1 MQILINILISSFSL
15 LLVSFSFSIIY
26 STIKSFHIAHAITIT
41 IGAYLTYLFHIQ
53 LGFHLWLSISLAV
66 TGAILIA
73 VFWELFIYKQ
83 LRKKNASSWKMLIAS
98 LGIYVVMQNFISLIW
113 GDETKSIRTWS
124 VKTGHNIL
132 GAYITDA
139 QIAAI
144 VVSIILFA
152 GGIMFLQFT
161 SLGKQI
167 RAVSSNPEL
176 SNIFGISSD
185 KIILFSFIIG
195 SALASIGGILI
206 TLDTDM
212 TPTMGFRIL
221 LYAAVAMIIGGVGSY
236 NGLIRGALLLSTA
249 QHLSAYYIDGRW
261 MEATAYVILVLFLIW
276 KPLGF
281 SGKHLKKIEI

>member
-1 MQILINILISSFSL
+1 MQLLLNILIFYFPIL
-15 LLVSFSFSIIY
+15 LIAFSFHSIY
-26 STIKSFHIAHAITIT
+26 QTCKFFHIAHAVTIT
-41 IGAYLTYLFHIQ
+41 LGAYLTYFFSIQ
-53 LGFHLWLSISLAV
+53 VGWGIWLAILLAT
-66 TGAILIA
+66 TGATINA
-73 VFWELFIYKQ
+73 VLWELFVYKQ
-83 LRKKNASSWKMLIAS
+83 LRKKNTSSWKMLIAS
-98 LGIYVVMQNFISLIW
+98 LGIYVVMQNLISLIW

-144 VVSIILFA
+144 VVSIILLV
-152 GGIMFLQFT
+152 GGIVFLHFT

-221 LYAAVAMIIGGVGSY
+221 LYAAVAMIIGGLGSY
-236 NGLIRGALLLSTA
+236 KGLISGALLLSTA

-281 SGKHLKKIEI
+281 SGKRLKKVEI

>member
-1 MQILINILISSFSL
+1 MQLLLNILTFYFPIL
-15 LLVSFSFSIIY
+15 LIAFSFHSIY
-26 STIKSFHIAHAITIT
+26 QTCKFFHIAHAITIT
-41 IGAYLTYLFHIQ
+41 LGAYLTYFFSIQ
-53 LGFHLWLSISLAV
+53 VGWGIWLAILLAT
-66 TGAILIA
+66 TGATINA
-73 VFWELFIYKQ
+73 VLWELFVYKQ
-83 LRKKNASSWKMLIAS
+83 LRKKKTSAWKMLIAS
-98 LGIYVVMQNFISLIW
+98 LGIYVVMQNTISLIW

-132 GAYITDA
+132 GAYITDV

-144 VVSIILFA
+144 VISIILLT
-152 GGIMFLQFT
+152 GVIIFLHFT

-236 NGLIRGALLLSTA
+236 KGLIKGALLLSTA

-261 MEATAYVILVLFLIW
+261 MEATAYVVLVLFLIW

-281 SGKHLKKIEI
+281 SAKRLKKVEI

>member
-1 MQILINILISSFSL
+1 MQLLFNILIFYFPIL
-15 LLVSFSFSIIY
+15 LIAFSFQTIY
-26 STIKSFHIAHAITIT
+26 QTSKFFHIAHAITIT

-53 LGFHLWLSISLAV
+53 LGFHLWLSIPLAV
-66 TGAILIA
+66 TGSILTA
-73 VFWELFIYKQ
+73 VFWELSIYKQ
-83 LRKKNASSWKMLIAS
+83 LRKKNTSSWKMLIAS
-98 LGIYVVMQNFISLIW
+98 LGIYVVTQNLISLIW

-132 GAYITDA
+132 GAYITDV

-144 VVSIILFA
+144 VISIILLA
-152 GGIMFLQFT
+152 GGIFFLHFT

-221 LYAAVAMIIGGVGSY
+221 LYAAVAMIIGGIGSY
-236 NGLIRGALLLSTA
+236 KGLISGALLLSTA

-261 MEATAYVILVLFLIW
+261 MEATAYVILVLFLIY

-281 SGKHLKKIEI
+281 SGKRLKKVEL